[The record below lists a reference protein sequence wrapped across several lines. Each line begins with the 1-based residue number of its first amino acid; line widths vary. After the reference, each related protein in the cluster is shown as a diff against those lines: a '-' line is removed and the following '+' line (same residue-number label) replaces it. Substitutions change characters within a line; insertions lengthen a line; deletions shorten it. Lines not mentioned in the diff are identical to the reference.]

1 MNNMNKQCFAL
12 ASWQPDSSNSFQH
25 STQTSN
31 LSGLTKWS
39 YLISFI
45 SHGISWQP
53 RQRDT
58 KIKVHLPKCLTV
70 AMLPPRPKDDQLVRP
85 KPGGY
90 AAMWYPPKA
99 VSASKLISLISG
111 NKKGSESIQPGCYQT
126 LLSTHSCTTAPPR
139 QVIYD
144 SLIVFYITDPMDLHT
159 WLLMPFLN
167 SQFGS

>member
-45 SHGISWQP
+45 SHDISWQP

-58 KIKVHLPKCLTV
+58 KTKAPSSKMPDSGKAST
-70 AMLPPRPKDDQLVRP
+70 ASK
-85 KPGGY
+85 GWS
-90 AAMWYPPKA
+90 ASPPKTWRLCGY
-99 VSASKLISLISG
+99 VISSPKQSQHLSWYLATKRQWINTTRLLPNSPQHPQLH
-111 NKKGSESIQPGCYQT
+111 NGSSTTSDLWFSDC
-126 LLSTHSCTTAPPR
+126 LLHYWS
-139 QVIYD
+139 
-144 SLIVFYITDPMDLHT
+144 MDLHT